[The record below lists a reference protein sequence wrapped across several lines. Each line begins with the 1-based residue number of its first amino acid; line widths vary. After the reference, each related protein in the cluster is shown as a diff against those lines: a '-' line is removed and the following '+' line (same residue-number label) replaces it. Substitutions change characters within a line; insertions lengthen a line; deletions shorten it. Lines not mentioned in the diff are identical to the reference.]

1 MTELLSLY
9 LCARSVFKC
18 IAWGKRSCQCIVW
31 LVWGMDSLFM
41 CPPPLPPPPPLPAQA
56 YDLSATTD
64 IIQNIN
70 SKCIEYVITIIKLP
84 KIHLNIKYF
93 MQFSFLVISQCHSCV
108 IFFQSNRPM
117 EKLQPCHYSI
127 SCRAAPKT

>member
-1 MTELLSLY
+1 MYSL
-9 LCARSVFKC
+9 
-18 IAWGKRSCQCIVW
+18 GKAKLPMHCVTG
-31 LVWGMDSLFM
+31 LGDGFFVYV
-41 CPPPLPPPPPLPAQA
+41 PPPLPPPPPLPAQA